1 MLNIAGCWL
10 LMEPVQIEDVV
21 SCSASMHIQCAGK
34 AMHTGIINESM
45 HTGIV

>member
-21 SCSASMHIQCAGK
+21 SCSSSMHIQHTVK
-34 AMHTGIINESM
+34 AMHTGVINESM

>member
-10 LMEPVQIEDVV
+10 LMEPVQIEDVA
-21 SCSASMHIQCAGK
+21 SCSASMHIQRTVK
-34 AMHTGIINESM
+34 AMHTGVINESM

>member
-21 SCSASMHIQCAGK
+21 SCSARMHKQHTVK
-34 AMHTGIINESM
+34 AMHTGVINESM

>member
-21 SCSASMHIQCAGK
+21 TCSASMHIQRTVK
-34 AMHTGIINESM
+34 AMHTGVINESM